1 MNINIKTV
9 LILLTSIV
17 IFCFSSCESSSIRD
31 KKRAEIAKIIE
42 NESCSDL
49 LNDLYLAAD
58 GDEQSLARILNVT
71 PSVIN
76 RVRNGETKASIEFE
90 DRIRD
95 VSAFYYINA
104 KNYYRLRSD
113 LDPKWKPVI
122 DTIGHLPQ
130 YNPILFWLIL
140 LLLVAGLIYCLT
152 VWYYH
157 IWKLFALAIVIYLLI
172 WLLSVILVPRTMN
185 DPYIETINPVVE
197 QVIL

>member
-17 IFCFSSCESSSIRD
+17 IFFFSSCESSSIRD

-76 RVRNGETKASIEFE
+76 RVRNGKTKASIEFE

-95 VSAFYYINA
+95 VSAFYYIS
-104 KNYYRLRSD
+104 K
-113 LDPKWKPVI
+113 
-122 DTIGHLPQ
+122 
-130 YNPILFWLIL
+130 
-140 LLLVAGLIYCLT
+140 
-152 VWYYH
+152 
-157 IWKLFALAIVIYLLI
+157 
-172 WLLSVILVPRTMN
+172 M
-185 DPYIETINPVVE
+185 
-197 QVIL
+197 